1 MRSSPSSRY
10 IVVHAPAGF
19 EGHPKRRTHYFQT
32 KSAAKDFRAQIKR
45 WKEDQKNPPLEIE
58 LSETDKR
65 WIAFLQNRLGDLS
78 LLPEI
83 INHWE
88 RTAKAVRKPLV
99 VADLCA
105 EYVEDRRTKNFRKS
119 TLGDEKWVCTKF
131 SEQFADLEAH
141 KVTALHIRKFLDTA
155 TSDSTGRKFYKVVSQ
170 MFDFGRERH
179 VVVLNPCAE
188 IARPKIAF
196 KDPAIIT
203 PRIFE
208 TLLCTAEAEFP
219 ALLPYIAIAGF
230 AGVRREELIREY
242 RSDKILRWEDFY
254 WDRGLI
260 EIRSEVAKKTA
271 RKRGDRR
278 FIPIEPSLVQWL
290 QNHRRETGEV
300 VALSDSGFRAK
311 YRRLCQ
317 KAGHAPNPNE
327 LRHSFASFWLARST
341 ETGVGALAKIM
352 GNSEAVVKKH
362 YVEVLSPEDGE
373 TWFGIG

>member
-1 MRSSPSSRY
+1 
-10 IVVHAPAGF
+10 
-19 EGHPKRRTHYFQT
+19 
-32 KSAAKDFRAQIKR
+32 
-45 WKEDQKNPPLEIE
+45 
-58 LSETDKR
+58 LSESDKR
-65 WIAFLQNRLGDLS
+65 WIAFLQNRVGDLS

-83 INHWE
+83 VDHWE
-88 RTAKAVRKPLV
+88 RTAKAVRNPLV
-99 VADLCA
+99 VADLCT
-105 EYVEDRRTKNFRKS
+105 EYVKYRRTKSFGKS

-131 SEQFADLEAH
+131 SEQFADLDAH
-141 KVTALHIRKFLDTA
+141 KVTALNIREFLDTA

-170 MFDFGRERH
+170 MFDFGRERQ

-188 IARPKIAF
+188 IMRPKIAF
-196 KDPAIIT
+196 KEPAIIT
-203 PRIFE
+203 PAIFE
-208 TLLCTAEAEFP
+208 TLLRTAQAEFP
-219 ALLPYIAIAGF
+219 TLLPYIVVAGF
-230 AGVRREELIREY
+230 AGVRRDELIREY

-254 WDRGLI
+254 WGRGLI

-290 QNHRRETGEV
+290 QNYRRKTGEV

-341 ETGVGALAKIM
+341 ETGAGALAKIM

-362 YVEVLSPEDGE
+362 YVEVLSPEDGQA
-373 TWFGIG
+373 WFGIR